1 MMQSCRLVSARPGQ
15 ICTGAGLLTIL
26 ADQPQAKG
34 PPFMQIFASQVD
46 ENLSL
51 YFSAY
56 SRNPLLQT
64 QQSLAMDSLCDQLD
78 NGTSDLKIVLF

>member
-1 MMQSCRLVSARPGQ
+1 
-15 ICTGAGLLTIL
+15 
-26 ADQPQAKG
+26 
-34 PPFMQIFASQVD
+34 MQIFASQVD

-78 NGTSDLKIVLF
+78 NGTSDLEIVLF